1 MNNYELSR
9 DRAQSY
15 FLRFDQQKLIEK
27 WKLKCDEALI
37 YIRFLGEDYTL
48 CRQNGVVS
56 RNGQVAGFEETL
68 SIFDLLCHQGQ
79 KPLTGV
85 YAPVNSLKGRPAGA
99 GVNTDFTSKTA
110 TYFDQHF
117 AQFCESCEALGGT
130 PVPMGDAA
138 YRFTVFEQLTLILKF
153 YRADEDFPASLVILW
168 EDETLSYLLYETVFY
183 VQGYLLSRIAKKM
196 EE

>member
-27 WKLKCDEALI
+27 WKLKCDEAMI

-85 YAPVNSLKGRPAGA
+85 YAPVNSLKGRPTGA

-138 YRFTVFEQLTLILKF
+138 YRFTVFELLTLILKF

-168 EDETLSYLLYETVFY
+168 VNVTLSYLLYETVFY
-183 VQGYLLSRIAKKM
+183 VQGYLLSRIVKKM

>member
-27 WKLKCDEALI
+27 WKLKCDEAMI

-85 YAPVNSLKGRPAGA
+85 YAPVNSLKGRPTGA

-138 YRFTVFEQLTLILKF
+138 YRFTVFEQLTMILKF
-153 YRADEDFPASLVILW
+153 YRADEDFPASLVILR

-183 VQGYLLSRIAKKM
+183 VQGYLLSRIVKKM

>member
-37 YIRFLGEDYTL
+37 YIQFLGEDYTL

-117 AQFCESCEALGGT
+117 AQFCKSCEALGGT
-130 PVPMGDAA
+130 PVSMGDVA
-138 YRFTVFEQLTLILKF
+138 YRFAVFEQLTLILKF

-183 VQGYLLSRIAKKM
+183 VQGYLLSRIVKKM